1 MSTSQADLLRD
12 LIHEYALGRAGTAT
26 SSSPTTLV
34 DASDFGG
41 PIPGGVFPVGSPIRI
56 TSGVAAGSNTYK
68 QGNIDPD
75 TGTITLSPQVAA
87 LTGTPTF
94 IISTAVQHCD
104 RIVEA
109 LNRSLQRMCSH
120 QWKVMLTNIVDGDF
134 LGALVGVAID
144 DNWSEV
150 NAVFGDTGSR
160 YVDLAFPDGY
170 AMRGAAVVSTATN
183 GYIQSASTPA
193 HPSTTRNFFTTMR
206 ASGSG
211 TTAQLILMDITNNA
225 VITPTYTIGA
235 ATTTSQGF
243 VVAKGNYSVPSTC
256 TQIAWRLNVQ
266 ESGKTAIFG
275 PLADVEQG
283 QTVFPAPI
291 HLQSEDDVLGWYAL
305 GVREV
310 GAILNPGPDTFSYLS
325 WQPDGVKYGDFGWG
339 FGIQF
344 ETAPPFPI
352 AMDEYNFFPELTS
365 DADTTPAPP
374 QLVLC
379 GAAVQLY
386 EMLGFGD
393 TTPPT
398 VSRGHIIPT
407 LAVQRL
413 QGAKTKWSSA
423 YMSRL
428 RTSRKVRMRR
438 DFSAGVYA

>member
-1 MSTSQADLLRD
+1 MSTSQAVLLRD
-12 LIHEYALGRAGTAT
+12 LVREYALGRAGTAT
-26 SSSPTTLV
+26 SATTTTLV
-34 DASDFGG
+34 DAPNFGG
-41 PIPGGVFPVGSPIRI
+41 PIPGGVFPNGSPIRI
-56 TSGVAAGSNTYK
+56 TGDAAAGSNTYK
-68 QGNIDPD
+68 TGAIDPA
-75 TGTITLSPQVAA
+75 TGTITISPAVAA
-87 LTGTPTF
+87 NTGVPTF
-94 IISTAVQHCD
+94 IVATAVEHCD
-104 RIVEA
+104 RLVEA

-134 LGALVGVAID
+134 LGALVGVAIS
-144 DNWSEV
+144 DNWSQV
-150 NAVFGDTGSR
+150 NAAFGATGSR
-160 YVDLAFPDGY
+160 YVDLAIPDGY
-170 AMRGAAVVSTATN
+170 AMRGAAVVTTGTN

-211 TTAQLILMDITNNA
+211 TTAQLILMDITNTA
-225 VITPTYTIGA
+225 VITPTFSIGA

-243 VVAKGNYSVPSTC
+243 VVARGTYTVPATC

-283 QTVFPAPI
+283 QTVFSAPI

-305 GVREV
+305 SVREV

-344 ETAPPFPI
+344 ESAPPFPI

-365 DADTTPAPP
+365 DADTTAAPP

-386 EMLGFGD
+386 EMLGFAD
-393 TTPPT
+393 TTQPII
-398 VSRGHIIPT
+398 SRGHILPT
-407 LAVQRL
+407 LAAQRL
-413 QGAKTKWSSA
+413 QNARVQWKSG
-423 YMSRL
+423 YMQRL
-428 RTSRKVRMRR
+428 RTERKVRMRR